1 MTAAGLLEG
10 KRVVVTGASR
20 GLGRAIAIACAREG
34 ATLGL
39 AFHSRTVDAESV
51 AHLVEERFGRRS
63 VLLGF
68 DHTDTGAV
76 ENAARRAA
84 DELGGIDAW
93 VNNASENLAGLF
105 VTSEAERLRRQI
117 EVALVGPMLCAR
129 AAIEIM
135 MRQKSG
141 VLLNVSSVAAVRP
154 ARGQAAYAAAKG
166 GLEAL
171 TRALAVEYAK
181 KGIRVVGLRPGA
193 IDTEMLASTKRLAE
207 DEVVARIPARRVA
220 SAEEVAEHAVFLLSD
235 RAAYATGSIVTVD
248 GGYAVG

>member
-10 KRVVVTGASR
+10 KHVVVTGASR

-39 AFHSRTVDAESV
+39 AFHSRAAEAESV
-51 AHLVEERFGRRS
+51 ARLVEERFGRRS

-68 DHTDTGAV
+68 DHTDAGAV

-93 VNNASENLAGLF
+93 VNNASENLGGLF
-105 VTSEAERLRRQI
+105 VASDAERLRQQI

-171 TRALAVEYAK
+171 TRALSVEYAK

-193 IDTEMLASTKRLAE
+193 IDTEMLASTKQLAE
-207 DEVVARIPARRVA
+207 DEIIARIPARRVA

>member
-1 MTAAGLLEG
+1 
-10 KRVVVTGASR
+10 
-20 GLGRAIAIACAREG
+20 
-34 ATLGL
+34 
-39 AFHSRTVDAESV
+39 
-51 AHLVEERFGRRS
+51 

-68 DHTDTGAV
+68 DHTDAGAV
-76 ENAARRAA
+76 EKAARRAA

-105 VTSEAERLRRQI
+105 VASEAERLRRQI

-129 AAIEIM
+129 AAIELM
-135 MRQKSG
+135 MRQKNG

-193 IDTEMLASTKRLAE
+193 IDTEMLAPTTRLAE